1 VTAGL
6 NEKTVPPSAAESGS
20 GLELGDPAELMRLG
34 TLAYTIAHDLNNL
47 LTPILSLSELVRIG
61 LAQDDA
67 SAPLLVMIEQAA
79 LQAKALVQR
88 ILMFRYGSRE
98 TFKPLDLSQTL
109 AALVP
114 ILEAGMPQAITLRHR
129 IMVTPPVLA
138 DADEI
143 RRAVLNLIS
152 NAVQAIG
159 ERPGIVS
166 LELSIATD
174 SEKRDVARLVVADTG
189 HGMDEATQRRIFE
202 PFFTTKGPGQGTGI
216 GLSILRAIVA
226 AHDGSIR
233 VTSEPGKGARFEI
246 DLPLLQSQPRQGTA

>member
-1 VTAGL
+1 VTLNQKAAAPFSAEAG
-6 NEKTVPPSAAESGS
+6 SA
-20 GLELGDPAELMRLG
+20 LELGEPAELMRLG

-67 SAPLLVMIEQAA
+67 GAPLLAMIEQAA

-88 ILMFRYGSRE
+88 ILTFRYGSRE

-114 ILEAGMPQAITLRHR
+114 ILEAGMPQAVALRHR
-129 IMVTPPVLA
+129 IAPAALVLA
-138 DADEI
+138 DADEL
-143 RRAVLNLIS
+143 RRVVLNLIS

-159 ERPGIVS
+159 EHPGIVS
-166 LELSIATD
+166 LELSIAA
-174 SEKRDVARLVVADTG
+174 SHAPGQDVVRLAVADTG
-189 HGMDEATQRRIFE
+189 HGMDASTQQRIFE

-226 AHDGSIR
+226 AHDGTIR
-233 VTSEPGKGARFEI
+233 VTSEPGQGARFEI
-246 DLPLLQSQPRQGTA
+246 DLPLLKTQTMRGLA